1 MTRRDE
7 LRKIFETLDK
17 DILTVVSPMID
28 DLIFI
33 EEQLSGLK
41 KYPFIKVHSEYP
53 EIQKATPAGKLYKDL
68 LSQEKDIVRIL
79 SSLIHKGNDGG
90 EGDSALRDW
99 LKKKSALEFR

>member
-1 MTRRDE
+1 MTRRDD
-7 LRKIFETLDK
+7 LLKIFEALDK

-33 EEQLSGLK
+33 EGQLSELK
-41 KYPFIKVHSEYP
+41 KYPFIKVHPSNP
-53 EIQKATPAGKLYKDL
+53 AMQKATPAGKLYKDL

-99 LKKKSALEFR
+99 LKKKNALEFR